1 MENKIITK
9 TENQMA
15 PKNISDS
22 VLNSVNNMIENN
34 QLQLPTNYV
43 VGNALKSAYLKLTDA
58 KDKNG
63 VSVLQS
69 CSQSSVANA
78 LLKMVILG
86 LNPAKDQAYFVAYGK
101 DLTLMTSYF
110 GKITAIKRIKGVVD
124 VRADVI
130 YEDTDYDIITDD
142 FGNDSIKI
150 NKPCPLD
157 KRLSENIVGGWA
169 KIIFDPE
176 VWGTTEYTCIMPM
189 VDIKNAWNQG
199 ATKGNSPAHKNFA
212 GEMVKK
218 TVINRC
224 IKNYINSRDDQ
235 DVVISALKE
244 TIKNEYETPTL
255 EKEEE
260 TIDFDIK
267 PNVEEA
273 VIHEVNP
280 KITEE
285 IEFE

>member
-1 MENKIITK
+1 MSNQLITK
-9 TENQMA
+9 TESKLA

-22 VLNSVNNMIENN
+22 VLNSVNTMIENH
-34 QLQLPTNYV
+34 QLQLPSNYV
-43 VGNALKSAYLKLTDA
+43 VGNALKSAYLKLSDA

-63 VSVLQS
+63 DSVLQT
-69 CSQSSVANA
+69 CSQPSIANA

-130 YEDTDYDIITDD
+130 YEDTDYELIADE

-157 KRLSENIVGGWA
+157 KRLPEKIVGGWA
-169 KIIFDPE
+169 KIIFDPTI
-176 VWGTTEYTCIMPM
+176 WGTTEYSCVMPM
-189 VDIKNAWNQG
+189 LDIKNAWNQG
-199 ATKGNSPAHKNFA
+199 ATKGNSPAHKNFT

-244 TIKNEYETPTL
+244 TISNEYETPTF

-260 TIDFDIK
+260 VIDFNISSK
-267 PNVEEA
+267 AEEA
-273 VIHEVNP
+273 EYREVQNV
-280 KITEE
+280 EE